1 MIGLGSQD
9 DFDQAVDFL
18 GDTGVETPQML
29 WDPTFQT
36 WLTLGVSVNSQMIM
50 LTPEAEAAS
59 NLFYGFGDTEQAAIL
74 DLASEFPAAG

>member
-1 MIGLGSQD
+1 
-9 DFDQAVDFL
+9 
-18 GDTGVETPQML
+18 ML

-36 WLTLGVSVNSQMIM
+36 WLTLGVSVNSQMLL

-74 DLASEFPAAG
+74 DLASEYPSAG